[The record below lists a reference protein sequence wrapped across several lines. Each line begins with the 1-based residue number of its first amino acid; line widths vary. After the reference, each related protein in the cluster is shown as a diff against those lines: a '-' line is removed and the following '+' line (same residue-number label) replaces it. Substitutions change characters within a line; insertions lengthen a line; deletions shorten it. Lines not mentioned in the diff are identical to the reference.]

1 MRERERETLLLL
13 LNLDHYITFHI
24 NKQTNKQTAYI
35 IAIFCLLSSL
45 LSLALLSSLF
55 SLTLFF
61 TRKKMVS
68 VLVLGAN
75 GYIGFNV
82 SVALRRA
89 GYLVYGVIRKKEAAH
104 KLELNE
110 IIPVIA

>member
-1 MRERERETLLLL
+1 MLFFVFTL
-13 LNLDHYITFHI
+13 I
-24 NKQTNKQTAYI
+24 
-35 IAIFCLLSSL
+35 SSL
-45 LSLALLSSLF
+45 SCSFFPLSCLSLF
-55 SLTLFF
+55 SLLEN
-61 TRKKMVS
+61 KMVG